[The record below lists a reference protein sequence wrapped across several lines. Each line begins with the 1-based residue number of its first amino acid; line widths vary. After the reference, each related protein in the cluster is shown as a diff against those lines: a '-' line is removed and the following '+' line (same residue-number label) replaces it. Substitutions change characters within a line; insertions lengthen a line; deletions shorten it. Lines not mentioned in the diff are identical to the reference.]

1 MKYLLDT
8 HIILWIAEDSPRLSE
23 TVRGALTDKASEKY
37 VSVVSAWE
45 VALKLGTG
53 KLQVEGGLQKYF
65 EIIDNYGFA
74 TLAVEREYLRQ
85 LFNLPE
91 HHKDPFDRLLVATAI
106 TESMVLITA
115 DKNIQKYNARFL
127 I

>member
-8 HIILWIAEDSPRLSE
+8 HMVLWIAEDSPRISE
-23 TVRGALTDKASEKY
+23 AVRSRLTDKTSEKY
-37 VSVVSAWE
+37 VSVASAWE

-65 EIIDNYGFA
+65 EIIDDYGFA
-74 TLAVEREYLRQ
+74 TLALEREYLQ
-85 LFNLPE
+85 QMLKLPE

-106 TESMVLITA
+106 TENMVLVTA
-115 DKNIQKYNARFL
+115 DQNIQKYNVRFL
-127 I
+127 G